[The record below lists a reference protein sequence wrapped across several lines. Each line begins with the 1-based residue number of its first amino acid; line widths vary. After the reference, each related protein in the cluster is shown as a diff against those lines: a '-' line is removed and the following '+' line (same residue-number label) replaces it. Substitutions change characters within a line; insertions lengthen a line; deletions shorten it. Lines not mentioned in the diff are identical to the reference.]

1 MEVSDYSQREEFR
14 RRLKED
20 WALMW
25 RERYDDR
32 VKAEGVAVQD
42 YPLLF
47 MDRGFVIFAS
57 RNAKTPNFSEIVDFW
72 ASQGL
77 TYSPN
82 PSVGGWGKFIRTELR
97 KSINSRAKSFDS
109 SLLKQHGKNGKQQLK
124 KGGRGWLHRK

>member
-1 MEVSDYSQREEFR
+1 VESSDNIQQEEFR
-14 RRLKED
+14 RKLKEE

-25 RERYDDR
+25 RERFDDKI
-32 VKAEGVAVQD
+32 KAEGITVRD
-42 YPLLF
+42 YPELF

-57 RNAKTPNFSEIVDFW
+57 RDAKTPNFHEIVDFW

-77 TYSPN
+77 IYSPD

-97 KSINSRAKSFDS
+97 KLGHSRARNFDDATI
-109 SLLKQHGKNGKQQLK
+109 KGKNGKQQLK

>member
-1 MEVSDYSQREEFR
+1 MEVSDHSQQEEFR

-32 VKAEGVAVQD
+32 VKAEGIAIRD
-42 YPLLF
+42 YPSLF

-77 TYSPN
+77 IYAPN
-82 PSVGGWGKFIRTELR
+82 ASVGGWGKFIRTELR
-97 KSINSRAKSFDS
+97 KSVNSRAKSFDR

-124 KGGRGWLHRK
+124 KGGRGWLHRR

>member
-1 MEVSDYSQREEFR
+1 MESSDNIQQEEFR
-14 RRLKED
+14 RKLKEE

-25 RERYDDR
+25 RERFDDKI
-32 VKAEGVAVQD
+32 KAEGITVRD
-42 YPLLF
+42 YPELF

-57 RNAKTPNFSEIVDFW
+57 RDAKTPNFHEIVDFW

-77 TYSPN
+77 IYSPD

-97 KSINSRAKSFDS
+97 KLGHSRARSFDNGM
-109 SLLKQHGKNGKQQLK
+109 LKGKNGKQQLK